1 MKKYHRIK
9 IKKIYIYLFEIFII
23 ILLSF
28 SLFFYYVYKEVN
40 KTKSVIPFLKI
51 NNEYILKNESYN
63 CNISRICYN
72 IPVNTNDIILFE
84 SDLQLTGSG
93 INNSISIV
101 NNNNFAYNVSGM
113 DKKFYFTG
121 EEYTYIFYK
130 LGSI

>member
-28 SLFFYYVYKEVN
+28 SLFFYFVYKEVN

-63 CNISRICYN
+63 CNFSRICYS
-72 IPVNTNDIILFE
+72 IPVKTNDMILFE

-130 LGSI
+130 LGSV